1 MNTTVKRRDSRG
13 MKKALP
19 ALTKSSGNS
28 SGYSRNFYRKNK
40 QKQQKF
46 RYFFRLLP
54 ELLPEKQPELPENT
68 RANTND
74 TFRNRKNT
82 RANTNDTFR
91 KRKSILKQQIRRC
104 RTFRHRLRKIAFKAL
119 FISFPGASG
128 GWVIM
133 RILCRC

>member
-19 ALTKSSGNS
+19 ALTKSPGNS

-54 ELLPEKQPELPENT
+54 ELLPEKQPELPEKYPGKYKWHIQEPEIDLKT
-68 RANTND
+68 TN
-74 TFRNRKNT
+74 
-82 RANTNDTFR
+82 
-91 KRKSILKQQIRRC
+91 
-104 RTFRHRLRKIAFKAL
+104 KAMPY
-119 FISFPGASG
+119 FPAPP
-128 GWVIM
+128 
-133 RILCRC
+133 